1 MVYTSGGILNGVL
14 ERIEKTLGSS
24 VNRMFI
30 SEETINGKGVAAA
43 PHRVSR
49 LLNSILYLVTI
60 VLLHHKRCT
69 ARKRAT
75 STHTYTSQ
83 MHRFV
88 NLEEYVDRP
97 TQAANLDKRSWAL
110 ARGVGSMETRY
121 RRTRRREGII
131 PSATTGLRHTGRS
144 DSNDDS
150 GSS

>member
-49 LLNSILYLVTI
+49 LLTPSRSLVTI
-60 VLLHHKRCT
+60 VLLHYERCT

-75 STHTYTSQ
+75 VTHAHTSQ
-83 MHRFV
+83 VQR
-88 NLEEYVDRP
+88 L
-97 TQAANLDKRSWAL
+97 
-110 ARGVGSMETRY
+110 
-121 RRTRRREGII
+121 
-131 PSATTGLRHTGRS
+131 
-144 DSNDDS
+144 
-150 GSS
+150 